1 MTSDPRLATRP
12 GLKQAIIDR
21 LTLGL
26 GILPANAKPEDWL
39 SATSQVLREVLMLRW
54 HETNALARRQRLKHV
69 AYMSMEFLIA
79 RNLASA
85 LAATGLEGECR
96 AALAS
101 LGVDLDDVMRLEQDP
116 ALGNGGLG
124 RLAACFLD
132 SMASLGVPA
141 TGYGIRFAYGM
152 FKQELR
158 SGWQIE
164 QPEDWSR
171 EAKVWEVVRP
181 SRQYR
186 IRFGGKV
193 HHRGYRAHWVDT
205 EDLFAIAHDLLIA
218 GQGQLTVN
226 TLRLWDTQALHPF
239 DLAAF
244 NAGRYLDA
252 SAERLRAETL
262 TRILYP
268 DDSTQEGRELRLRQE
283 HFFVSASLQDI
294 VHDLIAGNENLND
307 MPERVAIH
315 LNDTHPALAP
325 AELMRLLVDEHGIE
339 WDDAWRITQQ
349 TFTYT
354 NHTLMPEALEVW
366 ACDTLQ
372 RIVPRH
378 LEIIEEIDRR
388 FVADLRRNRQADERV
403 LDRTRIVE
411 RNFMPRVNMGRLSV
425 VASHKVNGVSE
436 LHSALLA
443 DKLFPDYAA
452 LWPERFENVTNGISP
467 RLWLMQAN
475 PRLASLIDDAIGQS
489 WRGNIDEIADLKV
502 FADDAGFRDRFL
514 AVKRA
519 NKERLARLVE
529 RRTGISI
536 DPSSMF
542 DVQVKRIHEYK
553 RQLLN
558 ILGVIARWNAL
569 RDDPHRG
576 YAPRTV
582 IMAGKAASAYQF
594 AKLIIKLACDVAARI
609 NADPATSRYLKFVF
623 LPNYNV
629 SLAEILMPAADLS
642 QQISLAGTEASGTG
656 NMKLALNGA
665 LTVGTYDGA
674 NIEIAAAVGNQDL
687 FIFGL
692 TVEEVQELRR
702 QGYVPYEYYLQHEPI
717 RRALDQITIGEFS
730 PDDPGRFRPIVDSLL
745 RGGDHYMVLA
755 DFPAYRTAQIRA
767 DQLWLEPTVW
777 AQKAVRNVAGMSRF
791 SADRAIREYAD
802 RIWKADMI

>member
-12 GLKQAIIDR
+12 GLKQAIIDH

-26 GILPANAKPEDWL
+26 GILLKDATPQDWL
-39 SATSQVLREVLMLRW
+39 SATSQVVREVLMLRW
-54 HETNALARRQRLKHV
+54 HETNALASRQRLKHV

-85 LAATGLEGECR
+85 LASTGLEGECR

-101 LGVDLDDVMRLEQDP
+101 LGVDLDEIMGLEQDP

-152 FKQELR
+152 FKQEIQ

-164 QPEDWSR
+164 LPEDWSR
-171 EAKVWEVVRP
+171 EAKVWEVARP
-181 SRQYR
+181 CRRYR

-218 GQGQLTVN
+218 GQGQLTIN
-226 TLRLWDTQALHPF
+226 TLRLWDTEALHPF

-252 SAERLRAETL
+252 SAERLRAQTL

-268 DDSTQEGRELRLRQE
+268 DDSTQEGRELRLKQE

-294 VHDLIAGNENLND
+294 VHDLIAGKESLSD
-307 MPERVAIH
+307 MPDRVAIH

-378 LEIIEEIDRR
+378 LEIIEEVDRR
-388 FVADLRRNRQADERV
+388 FVADLRRNRQADEGF

-443 DKLFPDYAA
+443 EKLFPDYAA
-452 LWPERFENVTNGISP
+452 LWPDRFENVTNGISP

-475 PRLASLIDDAIGQS
+475 PRLASLIDEAIGQG
-489 WRGNIDEIADLKV
+489 WRGNFDEIADLES

-529 RRTGISI
+529 RRTGLSV
-536 DPSSMF
+536 DPSTMV

-558 ILGVIARWNAL
+558 IIGIIARWNML

-576 YAPRTV
+576 YACRTV
-582 IMAGKAASAYQF
+582 IMAGKAASAYKF

-609 NADPATSRYLKFVF
+609 NADPVTSRYLKFLF

-674 NIEIAAAVGNQDL
+674 NIEIAAAVGNHNM
-687 FIFGL
+687 FIFGM

-702 QGYVPYEYYLQHEPI
+702 QGYVSYEHYLQHESI
-717 RRALDQITIGEFS
+717 RRALDLITIGEFS

-755 DFPAYRTAQIRA
+755 DFPSYRTAQIRA
-767 DQLWLEPTVW
+767 DQLWLEPTLW

-802 RIWKADMI
+802 RIWKADML